1 MPSFNLTKDD
11 PLIAANFFLEIAGS
25 IIDNLTS
32 VDGLAAELET
42 AEANQRTAKGVM
54 VQHMILAKPKWTGQ
68 LTMKRLAPLDAT
80 KDPLWKWFVDIRDK
94 GMSAVGRDTQRKHG
108 SIVVYDS
115 AMKEISRW
123 NFFNAW
129 PSKIEADGLDATK
142 TDPVGETIT
151 LQYEKLERKK

>member
-11 PLIAANFFLEIAGS
+11 PLVAANFFLEIDGS

-42 AEANQRTAKGVM
+42 AEANQRTSKGVM

-68 LTMKRLAPLDAT
+68 LTMKRLSPLDST

-94 GMSAVGRDTQRKHG
+94 GMSVVGREKNRKHG
-108 SIVVYDS
+108 SIVIYDS
-115 AMKEISRW
+115 TMKEISRW

-142 TDPVGETIT
+142 TDPVSETIT